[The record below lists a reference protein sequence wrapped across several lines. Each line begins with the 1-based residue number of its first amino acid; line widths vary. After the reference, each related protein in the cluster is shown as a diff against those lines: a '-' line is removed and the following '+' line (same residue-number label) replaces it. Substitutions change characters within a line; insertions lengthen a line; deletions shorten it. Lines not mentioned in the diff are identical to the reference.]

1 MPVRAEFDR
10 DAIETKL
17 RASINVQRAESSAIA
32 SNALRVPFQYDCGY
46 VSHVGLQRRQ
56 NQDSY
61 CSNVNLGLWLVADGM
76 GGHALGEFA
85 SAIARESIIGEIID
99 GRDLVHAVATA
110 NREICRLGALQNCSR
125 SMGSTVVA
133 LHICGADFE
142 LVWVG
147 DSRCYLAMGSE
158 LRQLSS
164 DHSFMQELI
173 DAGVISPRQAKTN
186 RYRNVVTQALGIT
199 APEALQIDSVRGT
212 VRPGMRFLLCSDGL
226 TEELSDA
233 EIAQIL
239 HGSLAAQAAAEQ
251 LIAAA
256 LEKGG
261 ADNVTAV
268 VLRID

>member
-125 SMGSTVVA
+125 SMSSTVVA

-142 LVWVG
+142 LVWW
-147 DSRCYLAMGSE
+147 R
-158 LRQLSS
+158 
-164 DHSFMQELI
+164 
-173 DAGVISPRQAKTN
+173 
-186 RYRNVVTQALGIT
+186 
-199 APEALQIDSVRGT
+199 
-212 VRPGMRFLLCSDGL
+212 
-226 TEELSDA
+226 
-233 EIAQIL
+233 
-239 HGSLAAQAAAEQ
+239 
-251 LIAAA
+251 
-256 LEKGG
+256 
-261 ADNVTAV
+261 
-268 VLRID
+268 